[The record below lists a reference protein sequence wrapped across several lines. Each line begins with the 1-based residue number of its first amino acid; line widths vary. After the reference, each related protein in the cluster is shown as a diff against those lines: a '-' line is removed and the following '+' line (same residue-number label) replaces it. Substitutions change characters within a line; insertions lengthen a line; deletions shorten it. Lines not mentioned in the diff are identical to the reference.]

1 MISRISIR
9 IIIMNM
15 NYENPMLKE
24 RVIIMG
30 SGYDSIMVI
39 RMLLYKILITLFLQI
54 LVSVK
59 T

>member
-30 SGYDSIMVI
+30 SGHGSIMVI

>member
-30 SGYDSIMVI
+30 SGHESIMVI
-39 RMLLYKILITLFLQI
+39 RMLLYKILITLFLQF